1 MLEAPSSCNLFNI
14 ASRLCSITRR
24 FLKYS
29 THDPLHS
36 FWKDVSSGPQKDLE
50 SFGFLSGSRML
61 CLSRQAKNWSRAA
74 QQRAR
79 WDRLGAM
86 GGVLEAGVGVD

>member
-1 MLEAPSSCNLFNI
+1 MREC
-14 ASRLCSITRR
+14 RR
-24 FLKYS
+24 EEES

-36 FWKDVSSGPQKDLE
+36 FWKDASSEPQKDLD

-61 CLSRQAKNWSRAA
+61 FLSRQAKNWSRAV

-79 WDRLGAM
+79 CSRVGAV
-86 GGVLEAGVGVD
+86 GGVLEVEVGVD